1 MSGSSD
7 YALHLGAGIYLVNLG
22 VGLAAQLLHA
32 KFGVF
37 HHVLYAIVL
46 GAAGLATAL
55 AFHPALILVLLA
67 LAALPLTKPGKA
79 AHPILAIVGALGYV
93 GAYLL

>member
-1 MSGSSD
+1 VSGSSD

-37 HHVLYAIVL
+37 HHVLYALVFL
-46 GAAGLATAL
+46 AAGLAAVF

-79 AHPILAIVGALGYV
+79 AHPALAVAGALGYV